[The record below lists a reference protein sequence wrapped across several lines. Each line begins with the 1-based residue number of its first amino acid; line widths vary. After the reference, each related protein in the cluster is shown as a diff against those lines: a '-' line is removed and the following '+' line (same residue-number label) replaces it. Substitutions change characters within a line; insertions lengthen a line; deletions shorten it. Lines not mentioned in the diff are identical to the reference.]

1 MVVETQRALVYLQ
14 LRVYGT
20 KNSLALAHPH
30 VQEQTCHG
38 AANTGWCHWTPEH
51 DLDFNVLSF
60 RRTGQHLYG
69 RRFVIMGP
77 SPQNWLSEKGAKLK
91 HLGDED

>member
-1 MVVETQRALVYLQ
+1 MVVETQRALVYLH

-51 DLDFNVLSF
+51 DLDFNVASGV
-60 RRTGQHLYG
+60 RATS
-69 RRFVIMGP
+69 VW
-77 SPQNWLSEKGAKLK
+77 SPVCDHGTLTTKLIIRKGC
-91 HLGDED
+91 